1 MSMCKYNDT
10 KEIVFKRN
18 KYDKPQ
24 MLVPVVDETGTEDIL
39 YVGVFRDRCIQSGW
53 DEYLQ
58 GDFSS
63 SPCFNLRQLASL
75 SEQDA
80 RAIIGMAITCA
91 LYNLDNAYSILI
103 SPITIKFIDQV
114 YEYLIPHLVE
124 FDPDKRLSDQHPTI
138 KYHEFD
144 PDKRLEDQDFD
155 HIERYDPDKPV
166 LRKHIM

>member
-1 MSMCKYNDT
+1 MCKYDNT
-10 KEIVFKRN
+10 KEITFKRN
-18 KYDKPQ
+18 GYNKPQ
-24 MLVPVVDETGTEDIL
+24 MLIPVINDTGVEDIL

-53 DEYLQ
+53 DEFLS

-63 SPCFNLRQLASL
+63 SPNFNLRQLASL

-138 KYHEFD
+138 THREFD
-144 PDKRLEDQDFD
+144 PDKRLSDQDWE

-166 LRKHIM
+166 LRRRVM